1 MKRGIGGLMKQ
12 AQQMQEQMAKAQ
24 TEMGNMI
31 VTGESGG
38 GMVKV
43 EMNGRHVVNKVTIDP
58 IVADDLEMLEDL
70 VAAAINDAVN
80 KITKTSEEQ
89 MAGMTA
95 GLKLPPGMKLP
106 F

>member
-24 TEMGNMI
+24 AELGNVI
-31 VTGESGG
+31 VNGESGG
-38 GMVKV
+38 GMVKI
-43 EMNGRHVVNKVTIDP
+43 EMNGRHVVSKVSIDP
-58 IVADDLEMLEDL
+58 AVADDVEMLEDL
-70 VAAAINDAVN
+70 VTAAINDAVN
-80 KITKTSEEQ
+80 KVSKTSEEQ

>member
-24 TEMGNMI
+24 SELGNMI
-31 VTGESGG
+31 VNGESGG
-38 GMVKV
+38 GMVKI
-43 EMNGRHVVNKVTIDP
+43 EMNGRHVVNKVCIDP
-58 IVADDLEMLEDL
+58 TVADDVEMLEDL
-70 VAAAINDAVN
+70 VTAAINDAVN
-80 KITKTSEEQ
+80 KVSKTSEEQ

>member
-24 TEMGNMI
+24 SEMGNMI
-31 VTGESGG
+31 VHGESGG
-38 GMVKV
+38 GMVKI
-43 EMNGRHVVNKVTIDP
+43 EMNGRHVVNKVNLDP
-58 IVADDLEMLEDL
+58 AVTDDVEMLEDL
-70 VAAAINDAVN
+70 ITAAFNDAVN
-80 KITKTSEEQ
+80 KVAKNSEEQ

-95 GLKLPPGMKLP
+95 GLNLPPGMKLP